1 MKMTSN
7 IWEAELDSEYKCT
20 VTRINKR
27 GGNLRVVE
35 NTTGRELLNQ
45 DVGLLYGAQF
55 GPDVEDVAKWQ
66 DICVAVVERDKM
78 KPHYTNTSNPIDFP
92 QTVNEIDAVIKEHSG
107 ESMLK
112 HTKGNLLDLA
122 EAGEFDIVV
131 QGCNCFNTMGGGIA
145 REIRERYPVAALV
158 DNETVKGDYN
168 KLGNYTTAFTG
179 KFLIVNAYT
188 QYNMSR
194 GTDVFEY
201 TAFQLIL
208 EKLTFAYPGKRI
220 GLPYI
225 GMGLAGGDKDTI
237 IPMIEWFAERVA
249 LEGGTV
255 TLVEFA

>member
-1 MKMTSN
+1 
-7 IWEAELDSEYKCT
+7 
-20 VTRINKR
+20 
-27 GGNLRVVE
+27 
-35 NTTGRELLNQ
+35 
-45 DVGLLYGAQF
+45 
-55 GPDVEDVAKWQ
+55 
-66 DICVAVVERDKM
+66 
-78 KPHYTNTSNPIDFP
+78 
-92 QTVNEIDAVIKEHSG
+92 
-107 ESMLK
+107 MLK

-122 EAGEFDIVV
+122 EAGAFDIVV

-145 REIRERYPVAALV
+145 REIRERYPVAASV
-158 DNETVKGDYN
+158 DMETVKGDYN
-168 KLGNYTTAFTG
+168 KLGNWTECDAGEKNRFTV
-179 KFLIVNAYT
+179 INAYT

-208 EKLTFAYPGKRI
+208 EKIAFTFPGKRI

-255 TLVEFA
+255 TLVEFGG